1 MHQDK
6 PAIRESENRAADGLR
21 GMETRMI
28 GKADIVIGIDPDVNK
43 SGVGLVNSKGSV
55 EVFAFS
61 FPELIEYLRLCTTM
75 ASSCVVVVEASWKIS
90 TNWHTGRGD
99 SIRTAAR
106 KGKDAGRCH
115 EVGRKI
121 VECAQ
126 FYGLEVVEKLPLKK
140 IWKGKDGKIT
150 HEEIKAF
157 MPIQGRTNQ
166 EERDAALLAW
176 DYAGLPIRIRK
187 LKQSK

>member
-1 MHQDK
+1 MK
-6 PAIRESENRAADGLR
+6 E
-21 GMETRMI
+21 
-28 GKADIVIGIDPDVNK
+28 GKADIIIGIDPDVNK
-43 SGVGLVNSKGSV
+43 SGVGVVSRERKGV
-55 EVFAFS
+55 EVFSRS
-61 FPELIEYLRLCTTM
+61 FPELLEYLKM
-75 ASSCVVVVEASWKIS
+75 AATHTSVVVVVEASWKIS

-150 HEEIKAF
+150 DEEIKAF

-176 DYAGLPIRIRK
+176 DYAGLPIRITRHGRV
-187 LKQSK
+187 

>member
-1 MHQDK
+1 
-6 PAIRESENRAADGLR
+6 
-21 GMETRMI
+21 METRMI
-28 GKADIVIGIDPDVNK
+28 GKADIIIGIDPDVNK
-43 SGVGLVNSKGSV
+43 SGVGVVSRDGKV
-55 EVFAFS
+55 DVFS
-61 FPELIEYLRLCTTM
+61 YTFPELIEYLKLCSTLGITM
-75 ASSCVVVVEASWKIS
+75 EKTCVVVVEASWKIS

-126 FYGLEVVEKLPLKK
+126 YYGLEVVERLPLKK

-150 HEEIKAF
+150 DEEIKAF
-157 MPIQGRTNQ
+157 MPIQERTNQ

-176 DYAGLPIRIRK
+176 DYAGLPIRVARPLKSRK
-187 LKQSK
+187 

>member
-1 MHQDK
+1 
-6 PAIRESENRAADGLR
+6 
-21 GMETRMI
+21 MI
-28 GKADIVIGIDPDVNK
+28 GKADIIIGIDPDVSK
-43 SGVGLVNSKGSV
+43 SGVGVVSRERKGV
-55 EVFAFS
+55 EVFSRS
-61 FPELIEYLRLCTTM
+61 FPELLEYLKM
-75 ASSCVVVVEASWKIS
+75 AATHTSVVVVVEASWKIS

-126 FYGLEVVEKLPLKK
+126 YYGLEVVEKLPLKK

-150 HEEIKAF
+150 DEEIKAF

-176 DYAGLPIRIRK
+176 DYAGLPIRLARP
-187 LKQSK
+187 LKSRR

>member
-1 MHQDK
+1 MK
-6 PAIRESENRAADGLR
+6 E
-21 GMETRMI
+21 
-28 GKADIVIGIDPDVNK
+28 GKADIIIGIDPDVKK
-43 SGVGLVNSKGSV
+43 SGVGVVSRERKGV
-55 EVFAFS
+55 EVFSRS
-61 FPELIEYLRLCTTM
+61 FPELLEYLKM
-75 ASSCVVVVEASWKIS
+75 AATHTSVVVVVEASWKIS

-150 HEEIKAF
+150 DEEIKAF

-176 DYAGLPIRIRK
+176 NYAGLPIRITTKR
-187 LKQSK
+187 

>member
-1 MHQDK
+1 MT
-6 PAIRESENRAADGLR
+6 N
-21 GMETRMI
+21 
-28 GKADIVIGIDPDVNK
+28 KADIIIGIDPDVSK
-43 SGVGLVNSKGSV
+43 SGVGVVSSKGEV
-55 EVFAFS
+55 EVFSFT
-61 FPELIEYLRLCTTM
+61 FPELIEHLKLSAQLKDCT
-75 ASSCVVVVEASWKIS
+75 VVVVEASWKIS

-121 VECAQ
+121 VECARY
-126 FYGLEVVEKLPLKK
+126 YGLEVVERLPLKK

-150 HEEIKAF
+150 DEEIKAF

-176 DYAGLPIRIRK
+176 DYAGLPIRITRHGRV
-187 LKQSK
+187 

>member
-1 MHQDK
+1 
-6 PAIRESENRAADGLR
+6 
-21 GMETRMI
+21 MI
-28 GKADIVIGIDPDVNK
+28 GKADIIIGIDPDVNK
-43 SGVGLVNSKGSV
+43 SGVGVVSRERKGV
-55 EVFAFS
+55 EVFSRS
-61 FPELIEYLRLCTTM
+61 FPELLEYLKM
-75 ASSCVVVVEASWKIS
+75 AATHTSVVVVVEASWKIS

-121 VECAQ
+121 VECARY
-126 FYGLEVVEKLPLKK
+126 YGLEVVERLPLKK

-150 HEEIKAF
+150 DEEIKAF

-176 DYAGLPIRIRK
+176 DYAGLPIRLARP
-187 LKQSK
+187 LKSRR

>member
-1 MHQDK
+1 MK
-6 PAIRESENRAADGLR
+6 E
-21 GMETRMI
+21 
-28 GKADIVIGIDPDVNK
+28 GKADIIIGIDPDVNK
-43 SGVGLVNSKGSV
+43 SGVGVVSGNGK
-55 EVFAFS
+55 EVQVDS
-61 FPELIEYLRLCTTM
+61 MVFPELLQFLQGEAYT
-75 ASSCVVVVEASWKIS
+75 ASVTGVKKVVVVEASWKIS

-126 FYGLEVVEKLPLKK
+126 YYGLEVVERLPLKK

-150 HEEIKAF
+150 DAEIKAF

-176 DYAGLPIRIRK
+176 DYAGLPIRLARP
-187 LKQSK
+187 LKSRR

>member
-1 MHQDK
+1 MT
-6 PAIRESENRAADGLR
+6 N
-21 GMETRMI
+21 
-28 GKADIVIGIDPDVNK
+28 KADIIIGIDPDVSK
-43 SGVGLVNSKGSV
+43 SGVGVVSSKGEV
-55 EVFAFS
+55 EVFSFT
-61 FPELIEYLRLCTTM
+61 FPELIEHLKLSAQLKDCT
-75 ASSCVVVVEASWKIS
+75 VVVVEASWKIS

-150 HEEIKAF
+150 DEEIKAF

-176 DYAGLPIRIRK
+176 DYAGLPIRIRTIK
-187 LKQSK
+187 AK

>member
-1 MHQDK
+1 
-6 PAIRESENRAADGLR
+6 
-21 GMETRMI
+21 MI
-28 GKADIVIGIDPDVNK
+28 GKADIIIGIDPDVSK
-43 SGVGLVNSKGSV
+43 SGVGVVSRERKGV
-55 EVFAFS
+55 EVFSRS
-61 FPELIEYLRLCTTM
+61 FPELLEYLKM
-75 ASSCVVVVEASWKIS
+75 AATHTSVVVVVEASWKIS

-150 HEEIKAF
+150 DEEIKAF

-176 DYAGLPIRIRK
+176 DYAGLPIRLARP
-187 LKQSK
+187 LKSRR

>member
-1 MHQDK
+1 MK
-6 PAIRESENRAADGLR
+6 
-21 GMETRMI
+21 
-28 GKADIVIGIDPDVNK
+28 GKADIIIGIDPDVKK
-43 SGVGLVNSKGSV
+43 SGLALVAEQGKMV
-55 EVFAFS
+55 EVNAYS
-61 FPELIEYLRLCTTM
+61 FPELIEYLQIIRDRFLAENM
-75 ASSCVVVVEASWKIS
+75 KVVVVVEASWKIS

-126 FYGLEVVEKLPLKK
+126 YYGLEVVEKLPLKK

-150 HEEIKAF
+150 DAEIKAF

-176 DYAGLPIRIRK
+176 DYAGLPISIRRHGRV
-187 LKQSK
+187 

>member
-1 MHQDK
+1 MT
-6 PAIRESENRAADGLR
+6 N
-21 GMETRMI
+21 
-28 GKADIVIGIDPDVNK
+28 KADIIIGIDPDVNK
-43 SGVGLVNSKGSV
+43 SGVGVVSSKGEV
-55 EVFAFS
+55 EVFSFT
-61 FPELIEYLRLCTTM
+61 FPELIEHLKLSAQLKDCT
-75 ASSCVVVVEASWKIS
+75 VVVVEASWKIS

-126 FYGLEVVEKLPLKK
+126 FYGLEVVERLPLKK

-150 HEEIKAF
+150 HEEIKVF

-166 EERDAALLAW
+166 EDRDAALLAW
-176 DYAGLPIRIRK
+176 DYAGLPIRIRRP
-187 LKQSK
+187 

>member
-1 MHQDK
+1 MK
-6 PAIRESENRAADGLR
+6 
-21 GMETRMI
+21 
-28 GKADIVIGIDPDVNK
+28 GKADIIIGIDPDVNK
-43 SGVGLVNSKGSV
+43 SGVVVISRDGKV
-55 EVFAFS
+55 EACGTLT
-61 FPELIEYLRLCTTM
+61 FPQLLEYLLIEKDRSRAENL
-75 ASSCVVVVEASWKIS
+75 SIVVVVEASWKIS

-99 SIRTAAR
+99 SIRAAAR

-126 FYGLEVVEKLPLKK
+126 YYGLEVVEKLPLKK

-150 HEEIKAF
+150 DEEIKAF

-176 DYAGLPIRIRK
+176 DYAGLPIRLARPLKSRK
-187 LKQSK
+187 QIKR

>member
-1 MHQDK
+1 
-6 PAIRESENRAADGLR
+6 
-21 GMETRMI
+21 MI
-28 GKADIVIGIDPDVNK
+28 GKADIIIGIDPDVNK
-43 SGVGLVNSKGSV
+43 SGVGVVSSKGEV
-55 EVFAFS
+55 EVFS
-61 FPELIEYLRLCTTM
+61 FTFPQLLEYLQAERQRSMAENTRL
-75 ASSCVVVVEASWKIS
+75 VVVVEASWKIS

-126 FYGLEVVEKLPLKK
+126 FYGLEVVERLPLKK

-150 HEEIKAF
+150 DEEIKAF

-176 DYAGLPIRIRK
+176 DYAGLPIRLARP
-187 LKQSK
+187 LKSRR

>member
-1 MHQDK
+1 MTNKD
-6 PAIRESENRAADGLR
+6 
-21 GMETRMI
+21 
-28 GKADIVIGIDPDVNK
+28 DIIIGIDPDVNK
-43 SGVGLVNSKGSV
+43 SGVGVVSSKGEV
-55 EVFAFS
+55 EVFSFT
-61 FPELIEYLRLCTTM
+61 FPELIEHLKLSAQLKDCT
-75 ASSCVVVVEASWKIS
+75 VVVVEASWKIS
-90 TNWHTGRGD
+90 THWHTGRGD

-121 VECAQ
+121 VECARY
-126 FYGLEVVEKLPLKK
+126 YGLEVVERLPLKK

-150 HEEIKAF
+150 DEEIKAF

-176 DYAGLPIRIRK
+176 DYAGLPIRLARP
-187 LKQSK
+187 LKSIKQIKR

>member
-1 MHQDK
+1 
-6 PAIRESENRAADGLR
+6 
-21 GMETRMI
+21 MI

-43 SGVGLVNSKGSV
+43 SGVGVVSSKGSV

-61 FPELIEYLRLCTTM
+61 FPELIEHLKLSAQLKDCT
-75 ASSCVVVVEASWKIS
+75 VVVVEASWKIS

-126 FYGLEVVEKLPLKK
+126 YYGLEVVERLPLKK

-176 DYAGLPIRIRK
+176 DYAGLPIRIRRP
-187 LKQSK
+187 

>member
-1 MHQDK
+1 MK
-6 PAIRESENRAADGLR
+6 
-21 GMETRMI
+21 
-28 GKADIVIGIDPDVNK
+28 GKADIIIGIDPDVSK
-43 SGVGLVNSKGSV
+43 SGVGVVSRERKGV
-55 EVFAFS
+55 EVFSRS
-61 FPELIEYLRLCTTM
+61 FPELLEYLKM
-75 ASSCVVVVEASWKIS
+75 AATHTSVVVVVEASWKIS

-121 VECAQ
+121 VECARY
-126 FYGLEVVEKLPLKK
+126 YGLEVVERLPLKK

-150 HEEIKAF
+150 DEEIKAF

-176 DYAGLPIRIRK
+176 DYAGLPIRLARP
-187 LKQSK
+187 LKSRR

>member
-1 MHQDK
+1 
-6 PAIRESENRAADGLR
+6 
-21 GMETRMI
+21 METRMI
-28 GKADIVIGIDPDVNK
+28 GKADIIIGIDPDVNK
-43 SGVGLVNSKGSV
+43 SGVGVVSSKGEV
-55 EVFAFS
+55 EVFSFT
-61 FPELIEYLRLCTTM
+61 FPELIEHLKLSAQLKDCT
-75 ASSCVVVVEASWKIS
+75 VVVVEASWKIS

-126 FYGLEVVEKLPLKK
+126 YYGLEVVERLPLKK

-150 HEEIKAF
+150 DAEIKAF

-176 DYAGLPIRIRK
+176 DYAGLPIRITRHGRV
-187 LKQSK
+187 